1 MKIIKHAKLN
11 KNKKIS
17 HGLYAQLSHRSVL
30 NNSIKNYSYFK
41 LKKNF
46 STSSI
51 WYSSINTNKPLIDV
65 QDILNSS
72 LSIDNSNSSLVKYN
86 PNSKIELLLQND
98 SNNSTST
105 YAENFPWFVD
115 EEGNNI
121 DFNSKIKLFDGV
133 KLLSNFLKNKYKLDS
148 ADIPQGIINEILK
161 PINDN
166 PDITVLDYYNHV
178 SKVVKE
184 KKDLF
189 NPILEEF
196 KNSEEENIK
205 ILSNEIEKSG
215 SLKPLGQFGET
226 TINELVN
233 KAKDLNWETYIYSA
247 KLSIKAIPAVVNV
260 ISYGLVLRSYMKFV
274 HNRPFEKNMDPTA
287 IRLETNLRN
296 RRLAIFYLLSLP
308 AMLVLSNYTAVQI
321 KDIVSIDVDIA
332 GNDNNNL
339 ENNNLNKTGLFLILS
354 NLSKKV
360 PNRIKFFFKWTIIG
374 IIVIFG
380 SIFLNYY
387 NYLNI
392 FVYFSTSLVI
402 FYEILNLYFLNR
414 FINKNMKISVVL
426 PQFIINW
433 LKELE
438 EAASNDLTIKIVKEN
453 SYIHISIYSVLI
465 FLITILIWFF

>member
-1 MKIIKHAKLN
+1 
-11 KNKKIS
+11 
-17 HGLYAQLSHRSVL
+17 
-30 NNSIKNYSYFK
+30 
-41 LKKNF
+41 
-46 STSSI
+46 
-51 WYSSINTNKPLIDV
+51 
-65 QDILNSS
+65 
-72 LSIDNSNSSLVKYN
+72 
-86 PNSKIELLLQND
+86 
-98 SNNSTST
+98 
-105 YAENFPWFVD
+105 
-115 EEGNNI
+115 
-121 DFNSKIKLFDGV
+121 
-133 KLLSNFLKNKYKLDS
+133 
-148 ADIPQGIINEILK
+148 
-161 PINDN
+161 
-166 PDITVLDYYNHV
+166 
-178 SKVVKE
+178 
-184 KKDLF
+184 
-189 NPILEEF
+189 
-196 KNSEEENIK
+196 
-205 ILSNEIEKSG
+205 
-215 SLKPLGQFGET
+215 
-226 TINELVN
+226 
-233 KAKDLNWETYIYSA
+233 
-247 KLSIKAIPAVVNV
+247 
-260 ISYGLVLRSYMKFV
+260 MKFV

-392 FVYFSTSLVI
+392 FVFFSTSLVI